1 MIKRT
6 DSTGNW
12 QIQDTARTPYN
23 WTCAAL
29 FADLSAAE
37 NTSEAEATYGRDYL
51 SNGFKI
57 RASHTSH
64 NTNGATYI
72 YMAFAESPFKYSLA
86 R

>member
-1 MIKRT
+1 MIRRT
-6 DSTGNW
+6 DTTGNW

-29 FADLSAAE
+29 FSDSSAAE
-37 NTSEAEATYGRDYL
+37 ITTEAESTYGRDYL

-64 NTNGATYI
+64 NASGGTYV
-72 YMAFAESPFKYSLA
+72 YMAFAENPFKHSLA